1 DQIGRVF
8 FVDDDGRVVV
18 DQDQIIVVVANLPP
32 GDVLYHRRSE
42 LAIIRLTQQDVG
54 QDLVGGEGTV
64 EITRK
69 DEHREV
75 FGALG
80 GRFLLPG
87 NHRFLDLR
95 GESGPLIACLDVERF
110 SLRYQTGR
118 HLDQSLR
125 GGVVE
130 REREAD
136 GYGPEVEDACSD
148 LGRKRS
154 DVHLANLHVQWLM
167 AQNDTRTCC
176 GVRPAQD
183 AGS

>member
-1 DQIGRVF
+1 
-8 FVDDDGRVVV
+8 
-18 DQDQIIVVVANLPP
+18 
-32 GDVLYHRRSE
+32 
-42 LAIIRLTQQDVG
+42 
-54 QDLVGGEGTV
+54 
-64 EITRK
+64 
-69 DEHREV
+69 
-75 FGALG
+75 
-80 GRFLLPG
+80 LPG

-110 SLRYQTGR
+110 ALRYQTGR

-183 AGS
+183 AGSASGIAILQNLSDFLEVDRGADIDLAKNVDCSAHHDPRAPMLGARLSVALVLLPQSWQKQIIVS